1 MNTKKLRAEIQRIT
15 RPDGRRHFS
24 DELRSKV
31 KAAVFALKKSGAS
44 QAKIAE
50 TLTISEMT
58 VGRYL
63 RNDSSKRTSIRPVSV
78 SAKVA
83 ATSKVTTPSGF
94 EVEGLD
100 VEDIVTL
107 IRSLA

>member
-1 MNTKKLRAEIQRIT
+1 MDTAKLRAEIQRIT

-24 DELRSKV
+24 KELRARV
-31 KAAVFALKKSGAS
+31 KAAVVSLKKTGAS
-44 QAKIAE
+44 QVKIAE
-50 TLTISEMT
+50 TLTISQMT

-63 RNDSSKRTSIRPVSV
+63 RDEAPTRIRPVSV
-78 SAKVA
+78 AVK
-83 ATSKVTTPSGF
+83 ATQVSKVTTPSGF

-107 IRSLA
+107 IRSLS